1 MESVMMTV
9 KFGLFFA
16 MELFVVGVMGITLVL
31 GLVQIVKN
39 AVRESRRLDAIAPET
54 GSASV

>member
-16 MELFVVGVMGITLVL
+16 MELFVVGVTGIALVL

-39 AVRESRRLDAIAPET
+39 AVRESRRLDAIAPD
-54 GSASV
+54 SASV

>member
-1 MESVMMTV
+1 MESVMMI

-16 MELFVVGVMGITLVL
+16 MELFVVGVTGIAFIL

-54 GSASV
+54 GPASV